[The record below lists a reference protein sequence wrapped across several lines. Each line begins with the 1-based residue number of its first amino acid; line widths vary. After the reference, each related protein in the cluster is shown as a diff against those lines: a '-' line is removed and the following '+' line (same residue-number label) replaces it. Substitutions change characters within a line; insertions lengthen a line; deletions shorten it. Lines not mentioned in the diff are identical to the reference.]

1 MVLDKPAIKYG
12 IKRNKVITVY
22 GHKKQYKE
30 KVGRHRSYTLW
41 KTTRKNLPGK
51 IYQGRFFN
59 TKEQAMKAKNTRK
72 KNIRP
77 QRTRKVKKR

>member
-51 IYQGRFFN
+51 IYQGRFFS